1 MMSQGAPV
9 LYYDLILLLA
19 GLRYTQ
25 QTPEKVLTILP
36 QPKI

>member
-25 QTPEKVLTILP
+25 TPQKVLLYF
-36 QPKI
+36 PKYNYM